1 MPKTSRPTFK
11 KRQKEMA
18 RQQKQKDKQ
27 SRRME
32 RKEQKQRQS
41 PDTDGVDPDIAA
53 IRPGPQAPVDP
64 WPMDEPE
71 ESEPEDV

>member
-27 SRRME
+27 SRRVE
-32 RKEQKQRQS
+32 RKEQKQRQIPLS
-41 PDTDGVDPDIAA
+41 GDVDPDIAA
-53 IRPGPQAPVDP
+53 IRPGPQPPYDP
-64 WPMDEPE
+64 WSEDEGG
-71 ESEPEDV
+71 EPQDN